1 MSLETRFVLETLGQI
16 ILGIAMLVGIF
27 MFLKFLAKFT
37 PPPPKPKDHFSR
49 TLIHLGGHP
58 YIPTNTS
65 VDFDIIDNKIY
76 LIQEQNNYKEEIPV
90 EKIKRCEVKN
100 EQEITYDVTIP
111 RMLILGPLALA
122 DKKRNV
128 KDNFYLFLSYTIKGV
143 EVNCLFRGETN
154 IYDIQSQ
161 VTRLKIESVEEE
173 GKEK

>member
-1 MSLETRFVLETLGQI
+1 MSFETRVLLEILGQL
-16 ILGIAMLVGIF
+16 ILAIAILIAIF
-27 MFLKFLAKFT
+27 KFLKYLAKFA

-49 TLIHLGGHP
+49 PLIHLGGHP
-58 YIPTNTS
+58 YIPTNTK

-76 LIQEQNNYKEEIPV
+76 LIQEQSNYKEEIPI

-128 KDNFYLFLSYTIKGV
+128 KDNFYLFLSYDIKGV
-143 EVNCLFRGETN
+143 EVNCLFQGETN

-161 VTRLKIESVEEE
+161 VTKLKIETAH
-173 GKEK
+173 